1 MQACNARKVLLV
13 FSSTFPPIYP
23 LIFPF
28 VIRQAPIILILI
40 RRDICLL
47 RGFLQRQSQLTP
59 NFREVFFTIFQWR
72 LDKDHYEAQH
82 LTAKYANI
90 GFFPSIICIRNRNI
104 IVRLLNKIEHL
115 FLAIKD
121 SSSLQ
126 ISRHIIQPR
135 LQRATDTHRKVSEN
149 CIYIPCKNGSL
160 DSIRVPS
167 CTIRIVGKNR
177 CTTTDLRMY
186 PFNVHFRIQF

>member
-1 MQACNARKVLLV
+1 M
-13 FSSTFPPIYP
+13 FSSAFPPIYP
-23 LIFPF
+23 LKFPF
-28 VIRQAPIILILI
+28 VIRQAPSILILI
-40 RRDICLL
+40 GRDICLL

-59 NFREVFFTIFQWR
+59 NFREVLFTKFQWR

-90 GFFPSIICIRNRNI
+90 GFFPSIICFRNRNT

-126 ISRHIIQPR
+126 IPRHIIWPV
-135 LQRATDTHRKVSEN
+135 LQSVTDTRRKISEN
-149 CIYIPCKNGSL
+149 CIYIPYNDGFL
-160 DSIRVPS
+160 DSIRVPP

-177 CTTTDLRMY
+177 CTRDLRMH
-186 PFNVHFRIQF
+186 PFNVYL